1 MLPSYLLHYDYA
13 VALECGRA
21 ADFLVPAL
29 LVLRMREGSREGRQ
43 HGECV
48 VVVRHSIYSNTGR
61 SLEYYVLVDR
71 SVHMK
76 SLFFIYLVKFFVYLL
91 FRRKERVASGSEM
104 TRRTRCA
111 GGVGGRPITYR
122 SIAVVPAATHR
133 RE

>member
-1 MLPSYLLHYDYA
+1 M
-13 VALECGRA
+13 CRA

-71 SVHMK
+71 YVHIK
-76 SLFFIYLVKFFVYLL
+76 SLFLIYLMKFFVYLL

-111 GGVGGRPITYR
+111 GGVVGRPITYR
-122 SIAVVPAATHR
+122 SIVVVPVATHR